1 LKQEVFFDFLNTSKK
16 TDEKIGQSL
25 LMTRTGAGGGEQA
38 TVAALTQP
46 AIDKRAVLSTLRV
59 RASHHHAP

>member
-1 LKQEVFFDFLNTSKK
+1 LKQEAFSDFLNASKK
-16 TDEKIGQSL
+16 TDEKDQTIPVDYQNGRRWQ
-25 LMTRTGAGGGEQA
+25 RQA

-46 AIDKRAVLSTLRV
+46 AIDKRAVLLTLRV

>member
-1 LKQEVFFDFLNTSKK
+1 LKQEVFFNFLNTSKK
-16 TDEKIGQSL
+16 TDVKNRTIPVDA
-25 LMTRTGAGGGEQA
+25 RTGAGGGEQA

-46 AIDKRAVLSTLRV
+46 AIDKRAVLSILRV